1 MGTVESICAE
11 QRLWLL
17 PEPMSQAVRI
27 QSDATHVAVADQP
40 PRTPNASI
48 LCNADC
54 SCGAGALGRLTRFRF
69 SSMTSTASTASAAG
83 AQRTALSI
91 LLAVSGAHLLNDLLQ
106 FLLPAL
112 YPMLK
117 ETYGLTYLQ
126 IGLLTLGQQI
136 TACLLQPAFGLYGD
150 LKPRPYWLALS
161 MTIVTL
167 GIALLAAAN
176 GFWLLLFASVVMGT
190 GSALF
195 HPEASRV
202 ARMASGGR
210 LGFAQSLFQ
219 VGGNAGTALGPLA
232 AALILL
238 PLGQSSVFY
247 FLVLGV
253 ASVALLSHVG
263 RWLAEHQRQAANR
276 PAVPLQKPALTRQR
290 LLVAFAVIGAL
301 LLSKFV
307 YIESLKSYYAFF
319 LMEKFAISAQE
330 AQYYL
335 FAFLGAVAAGTFIGG
350 PVGDRY
356 GRLAVIWVSILGALP
371 FTLALPYL
379 DLFWAAVASIL
390 VGLILSSAFS
400 AMVVY
405 AQELVPG
412 KVGLVA
418 GFVFGFAFGIG
429 ALGAAIIG
437 ALADWIG
444 MIAVFNIIGFLPVLG
459 LLTILLPRTAE
470 LHPQGKPA

>member
-1 MGTVESICAE
+1 MTTTVA
-11 QRLWLL
+11 
-17 PEPMSQAVRI
+17 P
-27 QSDATHVAVADQP
+27 
-40 PRTPNASI
+40 
-48 LCNADC
+48 
-54 SCGAGALGRLTRFRF
+54 AGHD
-69 SSMTSTASTASAAG
+69 

-91 LLAVSGAHLLNDLLQ
+91 ILCVSGAHLLNDLLQ

-117 ETYGLTYLQ
+117 ENYGLTYFQ

-136 TACLLQPAFGLYGD
+136 TACLLQPIFGLSGD
-150 LKPRPYWLALS
+150 LRPKPYWLALS
-161 MTIVTL
+161 MLIVAL
-167 GIALLAAAN
+167 GVALLAAAN
-176 GFWLLLFASVVMGT
+176 GFWLLLMAAVVVGT

-238 PLGQSSVFY
+238 PMGQTSIFW
-247 FLVLGV
+247 FLIV
-253 ASVALLSHVG
+253 AAVGVALLTYVG
-263 RWLAEHQRQAANR
+263 RWFAEHQRQAASR
-276 PAVPLQKPALTRQR
+276 PAVAARKPALSRQR
-290 LLVAFAVIGAL
+290 LIVAFVVIGAL
-301 LLSKFV
+301 LFSKFV
-307 YIESLKSYYAFF
+307 YIEGLKSYYAFF
-319 LMEKFAISAQE
+319 LMDKFALSAQE

-371 FTLALPYL
+371 FALALPYM
-379 DLFWAAVASIL
+379 DLFWTCAMSIM

-412 KVGLVA
+412 KVGMIA
-418 GFVFGFAFGIG
+418 GFIFGFAFGIG
-429 ALGAAIIG
+429 ALGAAVMG
-437 ALADWIG
+437 GLADWIG
-444 MIAVFNIIGFLPVLG
+444 IIPVFQICAFLPILG
-459 LLTILLPRTAE
+459 VLTIFLPRTAE
-470 LHPQGKPA
+470 LHPERSAS

>member
-1 MGTVESICAE
+1 
-11 QRLWLL
+11 
-17 PEPMSQAVRI
+17 MS
-27 QSDATHVAVADQP
+27 
-40 PRTPNASI
+40 
-48 LCNADC
+48 
-54 SCGAGALGRLTRFRF
+54 
-69 SSMTSTASTASAAG
+69 STNTTTSAASK
-83 AQRTALSI
+83 TAMSI

-117 ETYGLTYLQ
+117 ENYGLTYLQ

-136 TACLLQPAFGLYGD
+136 TACLLQPAFGLSGD
-150 LKPRPYWLALS
+150 LKPKPYWLALA
-161 MTIVTL
+161 MGIVAI
-167 GIALLAAAN
+167 GVALLALAN
-176 GFWLLLFASVVMGT
+176 GFWLLFIASVVLGT

-202 ARMASGGR
+202 SRMASGGQ

-238 PLGQSSVFY
+238 PMGQASVMW
-247 FLVLGV
+247 FLVVAFLGV
-253 ASVALLSHVG
+253 ALLTYVG
-263 RWLAEHQRQAANR
+263 RWFAEHQRQAASR
-276 PAVPLQKPALTRQR
+276 PALAVKKPALSRNR
-290 LLVAFAVIGAL
+290 LVIAFAVIGVL
-301 LLSKFV
+301 LFSKFV
-307 YIESLKSYYAFF
+307 YIEGLKSYYAFF
-319 LMEKFAISAQE
+319 LMEKFSLSAQE

-379 DLFWAAVASIL
+379 DLFWTATMSIM

-412 KVGLVA
+412 KVGMVA

-429 ALGAAIIG
+429 ALGAAGMG

-444 MIAVFNIIGFLPVLG
+444 LIPVFQLCAFLPVLG
-459 LLTILLPRTAE
+459 ILTIFLPRTAE
-470 LHPQGKPA
+470 LYPEGKNA

>member
-1 MGTVESICAE
+1 
-11 QRLWLL
+11 
-17 PEPMSQAVRI
+17 
-27 QSDATHVAVADQP
+27 
-40 PRTPNASI
+40 
-48 LCNADC
+48 
-54 SCGAGALGRLTRFRF
+54 
-69 SSMTSTASTASAAG
+69 MTTIAAPTAPD

-91 LLAVSGAHLLNDLLQ
+91 ILCVSGAHLLNDLLQ

-112 YPMLK
+112 YPLLK
-117 ETYGLTYLQ
+117 ENYDLSYFQ

-136 TACLLQPAFGLYGD
+136 TACLLQPIFGLSGD
-150 LKPRPYWLALS
+150 LKPKPYWLALS
-161 MTIVTL
+161 MAIVA
-167 GIALLAAAN
+167 GGVALLAAAN
-176 GFWLLLFASVVMGT
+176 GFWLLFLAAVVVGT

-219 VGGNAGTALGPLA
+219 VGGNVGTALGPLA

-238 PLGQSSVFY
+238 PLGQSSIFW
-247 FLVLGV
+247 FLIV
-253 ASVALLSHVG
+253 AAFGLALLSYVG
-263 RWLAEHQRQAANR
+263 RWFADHQRQAASR
-276 PAVPLQKPALTRQR
+276 PAATIVKPVLSRQR
-290 LLVAFAVIGAL
+290 LIVAFAVIGAL
-301 LLSKFV
+301 LLSKFI
-307 YIESLKSYYAFF
+307 YIEGLKSYYAFF
-319 LMEKFAISAQE
+319 LIEKFGLSAQE

-335 FAFLGAVAAGTFIGG
+335 FAFLGSVAAGTFIGG

-379 DLFWAAVASIL
+379 DLFWTCVMSIM
-390 VGLILSSAFS
+390 VGLVLSSAFS

-412 KVGLVA
+412 KVGMIA

-429 ALGAAIIG
+429 ALGAAVMG
-437 ALADWIG
+437 GLADWIG
-444 MIAVFNIIGFLPVLG
+444 IIPVFQICAFLPALG
-459 LLTILLPRTAE
+459 LLTILLPKTAE
-470 LHPQGKPA
+470 LHPERNAA

>member
-1 MGTVESICAE
+1 MTTIAAAPA
-11 QRLWLL
+11 
-17 PEPMSQAVRI
+17 PE
-27 QSDATHVAVADQP
+27 
-40 PRTPNASI
+40 
-48 LCNADC
+48 
-54 SCGAGALGRLTRFRF
+54 
-69 SSMTSTASTASAAG
+69 
-83 AQRTALSI
+83 AQRAALSI
-91 LLAVSGAHLLNDLLQ
+91 ILAVSGAHFLNDLLQ

-112 YPMLK
+112 YPLLK
-117 ETYGLTYLQ
+117 ENYGLSYLQ

-136 TACLLQPAFGLYGD
+136 TACLLQPAFGLSGD
-150 LKPRPYWLALS
+150 LRPKPYWLALS
-161 MTIVTL
+161 MVIVAA
-167 GIALLAAAN
+167 GVGMLAAAS
-176 GFWLLLFASVVMGT
+176 GFWLLFFAAVVLGT

-238 PLGQSSVFY
+238 PMGQGSVFW
-247 FLVLGV
+247 FLIVAALG
-253 ASVALLSHVG
+253 LLLMTHVG
-263 RWLAEHQRQAANR
+263 RWFVDHQRQLALR
-276 PAVPLQKPALTRQR
+276 PTVPVSKPALSRQR
-290 LLVAFAVIGAL
+290 LTVAFVVIGAL
-301 LLSKFV
+301 LLSKFI
-307 YIESLKSYYAFF
+307 YIEGLKSYYAFF
-319 LMEKFAISAQE
+319 LIEKFALSAQE
-330 AQYYL
+330 AQFFL

-379 DLFWAAVASIL
+379 DLFWTCAMSIL

-412 KVGLVA
+412 KVGMVA

-429 ALGAAIIG
+429 ALGAAVMG

-444 MIAVFNIIGFLPVLG
+444 MIAVFQICAFLPALG
-459 LLTILLPRTAE
+459 ILTILLPKTAE
-470 LHPQGKPA
+470 LHPERTQA

>member
-1 MGTVESICAE
+1 
-11 QRLWLL
+11 
-17 PEPMSQAVRI
+17 
-27 QSDATHVAVADQP
+27 
-40 PRTPNASI
+40 
-48 LCNADC
+48 
-54 SCGAGALGRLTRFRF
+54 
-69 SSMTSTASTASAAG
+69 MTSLAAAPAPD

-91 LLAVSGAHLLNDLLQ
+91 ILAVSGAHLLNDLLQ

-112 YPMLK
+112 YPLFK
-117 ETYGLTYLQ
+117 ENYGLSYLQ

-136 TACLLQPAFGLYGD
+136 TACVLQPVFGLSGD
-150 LKPRPYWLALS
+150 LRPKPYWLALS
-161 MTIVTL
+161 MAIVAI
-167 GIALLAAAN
+167 GVALLAAAS
-176 GFWLLLFASVVMGT
+176 GFWMLFLAAVVVGT

-210 LGFAQSLFQ
+210 FGLAQSLFQ

-238 PLGQSSVFY
+238 PMGQTSVFW
-247 FLVLGV
+247 FLIVAAFGLVLM
-253 ASVALLSHVG
+253 SHVG
-263 RWLAEHQRQAANR
+263 RWFVAHQRQLATR
-276 PAVPLQKPALTRQR
+276 PAVLIKKPPLAQR
-290 LLVAFAVIGAL
+290 RLIIAFAVIGAL
-301 LLSKFV
+301 LLSKFI
-307 YIESLKSYYAFF
+307 YIEGLKSYYAFF
-319 LMEKFAISAQE
+319 LIEKFGLSAQE

-335 FAFLGAVAAGTFIGG
+335 FAFLGSVAAGTFIGG

-379 DLFWAAVASIL
+379 DLFWTCVMSIM
-390 VGLILSSAFS
+390 VGLVLSSAFS

-412 KVGLVA
+412 KVGMIA

-429 ALGAAIIG
+429 ALGAAVMG
-437 ALADWIG
+437 AMADWIG
-444 MIAVFNIIGFLPVLG
+444 MIAVFQICAFLPVLG
-459 LLTILLPRTAE
+459 ILTVFLPRTAE
-470 LHPQGKPA
+470 LHPERNSA

>member
-1 MGTVESICAE
+1 M
-11 QRLWLL
+11 
-17 PEPMSQAVRI
+17 
-27 QSDATHVAVADQP
+27 
-40 PRTPNASI
+40 
-48 LCNADC
+48 
-54 SCGAGALGRLTRFRF
+54 
-69 SSMTSTASTASAAG
+69 
-83 AQRTALSI
+83 ALSI
-91 LLAVSGAHLLNDLLQ
+91 ILCISGAHLLNDLLQ

-112 YPMLK
+112 YPLLK
-117 ETYGLTYLQ
+117 ETYGLSYFQ

-136 TACLLQPAFGLYGD
+136 TACLLQPIFGLSGD
-150 LKPRPYWLALS
+150 LKPKPFWLALS
-161 MTIVTL
+161 MTIVAA
-167 GIALLAAAN
+167 GVALLAAAN
-176 GFWLLLFASVVMGT
+176 GFWLLFLAAVVVGT

-238 PLGQSSVFY
+238 PMGQTSIFW
-247 FLVLGV
+247 FLIV
-253 ASVALLSHVG
+253 AAFGIALLRYVG
-263 RWLAEHQRQAANR
+263 RWFAEHQRQAASR
-276 PAVPLQKPALTRQR
+276 PKVAVAKPALSRQR
-290 LLVAFAVIGAL
+290 LIVAFAVIGAL
-301 LLSKFV
+301 LLSKFI
-307 YIESLKSYYAFF
+307 YIEGLKSYYAFF
-319 LMEKFAISAQE
+319 LMEKFALSAQE

-335 FAFLGAVAAGTFIGG
+335 FAFLGAVAAGTFFGG

-379 DLFWAAVASIL
+379 DLFWTCVMSIM

-412 KVGLVA
+412 KVGMIA

-429 ALGAAIIG
+429 ALGAAVMG
-437 ALADWIG
+437 GLADWIG
-444 MIAVFNIIGFLPVLG
+444 IIPVFQICAFLPVLG
-459 LLTILLPRTAE
+459 ILTILLPKTAE
-470 LHPQGKPA
+470 LHPQRKFA

>member
-1 MGTVESICAE
+1 
-11 QRLWLL
+11 
-17 PEPMSQAVRI
+17 
-27 QSDATHVAVADQP
+27 
-40 PRTPNASI
+40 
-48 LCNADC
+48 
-54 SCGAGALGRLTRFRF
+54 
-69 SSMTSTASTASAAG
+69 MTTNSAAPAPD

-91 LLAVSGAHLLNDLLQ
+91 ILCVSGAHLLNDLLQ

-112 YPMLK
+112 YPLLK
-117 ETYGLTYLQ
+117 ENYGLSYFQ
-126 IGLLTLGQQI
+126 IGMLTLGQQI
-136 TACLLQPAFGLYGD
+136 TACLLQPVFGLSGD
-150 LKPRPYWLALS
+150 LKPKPYWLALS
-161 MTIVTL
+161 MTIVTA
-167 GIALLAAAN
+167 GTALLAAAS
-176 GFWLLLFASVVMGT
+176 GFWMLFLAAVVVGT

-202 ARMASGGR
+202 SRLASGGR

-238 PLGQSSVFY
+238 PMGQTSIFW
-247 FLVLGV
+247 FLIVAAFGIAVL
-253 ASVALLSHVG
+253 SYVG
-263 RWLAEHQRQAANR
+263 RWYAEHQRQAASRPR
-276 PAVPLQKPALTRQR
+276 PAVTKPALSRDR
-290 LLVAFAVIGAL
+290 LIVAFAVIGAL
-301 LLSKFV
+301 LLSKFI
-307 YIESLKSYYAFF
+307 YIEGLKSYYAFF
-319 LMEKFAISAQE
+319 LMDKFALSAQE

-356 GRLAVIWVSILGALP
+356 GRLAVIWVSILGSLP

-379 DLFWAAVASIL
+379 DLFWTCVMSIM

-412 KVGLVA
+412 KVGMIA

-429 ALGAAIIG
+429 ALGAAIMG
-437 ALADWIG
+437 GLADWIG
-444 MIAVFNIIGFLPVLG
+444 IIPVFQICAFLPALG
-459 LLTILLPRTAE
+459 ILTILLPKTAE
-470 LHPQGKPA
+470 LHPERKPA

>member
-1 MGTVESICAE
+1 MTTI
-11 QRLWLL
+11 
-17 PEPMSQAVRI
+17 
-27 QSDATHVAVADQP
+27 
-40 PRTPNASI
+40 
-48 LCNADC
+48 
-54 SCGAGALGRLTRFRF
+54 
-69 SSMTSTASTASAAG
+69 SSSTAPD

-91 LLAVSGAHLLNDLLQ
+91 ILAVSGAHLLNDLLQ

-112 YPMLK
+112 YPLLK
-117 ETYGLTYLQ
+117 ENYGLSYLQ

-136 TACLLQPAFGLYGD
+136 TACLLQPAFGLSGD
-150 LKPRPYWLALS
+150 LKPKPYWLAVS
-161 MTIVTL
+161 MATVGL
-167 GIALLAAAN
+167 GVALLAAAN
-176 GFWLLLFASVVMGT
+176 GFWLLFIAAVVMGT

-238 PLGQSSVFY
+238 PMGQTSVFY
-247 FLVLGV
+247 FVIV
-253 ASVALLSHVG
+253 AFVGLALLTHVG
-263 RWLAEHQRQAANR
+263 RWFAEHQRQASTR
-276 PAVPLQKPALTRQR
+276 PAANVQRPALPRRR
-290 LLVAFAVIGAL
+290 LIIAFAVIGAL
-301 LLSKFV
+301 LFSKFI
-307 YIESLKSYYAFF
+307 YIEGLKSYYTFF
-319 LMEKFAISAQE
+319 LIEKFALSAQE
-330 AQYYL
+330 AQFYL
-335 FAFLGAVAAGTFIGG
+335 FAFLGAVAAGTFFGG
-350 PVGDRY
+350 PIGDRY

-379 DLFWAAVASIL
+379 DLFWTAVMSVM

-412 KVGLVA
+412 KVGMVA

-429 ALGAAIIG
+429 ALGAAAMG
-437 ALADWIG
+437 ALADQIG
-444 MIAVFNIIGFLPVLG
+444 MIAVFQICAFLPALGFLTL
-459 LLTILLPRTAE
+459 LLPRTAE
-470 LHPQGKPA
+470 LHPERAKA

>member
-1 MGTVESICAE
+1 
-11 QRLWLL
+11 
-17 PEPMSQAVRI
+17 
-27 QSDATHVAVADQP
+27 
-40 PRTPNASI
+40 
-48 LCNADC
+48 
-54 SCGAGALGRLTRFRF
+54 
-69 SSMTSTASTASAAG
+69 MTTIAAAPAPD

-112 YPMLK
+112 YPLFK
-117 ETYGLTYLQ
+117 ETYGLSYLQ

-136 TACLLQPAFGLYGD
+136 TACLLQPVFGLSGD
-150 LKPRPYWLALS
+150 LRPKPYWLALS
-161 MTIVTL
+161 MAIVAI
-167 GIALLAAAN
+167 GVALLAAAS
-176 GFWLLLFASVVMGT
+176 GFWMLLLAAVVVGT

-210 LGFAQSLFQ
+210 FGLAQSLFQ

-238 PLGQSSVFY
+238 PMGQTSVFW
-247 FLVLGV
+247 FLIVAGFGLVLMT
-253 ASVALLSHVG
+253 HVG
-263 RWLAEHQRQAANR
+263 RWFVVHQRQLAAR
-276 PAVPLQKPALTRQR
+276 PAVTIRKPTLSQR
-290 LLVAFAVIGAL
+290 RLIIAFAVIGAL
-301 LLSKFV
+301 LLSKFI
-307 YIESLKSYYAFF
+307 YIEGLKSYYAFF
-319 LMEKFAISAQE
+319 LIEKFGLTAQQ

-335 FAFLGAVAAGTFIGG
+335 FAFLGSVAAGTFIGG

-379 DLFWAAVASIL
+379 DLFWTCVMSIM
-390 VGLILSSAFS
+390 VGLVLSSAFS

-412 KVGLVA
+412 KVGMVA

-429 ALGAAIIG
+429 ALGAAVMG
-437 ALADWIG
+437 AMADWIG
-444 MIAVFNIIGFLPVLG
+444 MIAVFQICAFLPILG
-459 LLTILLPRTAE
+459 ILTIFLPSTAE
-470 LHPQGKPA
+470 LHRERTLA